1 LLCDIVTAPGSLL
14 LVLHDGRTARRL
26 LRHAETLW
34 RASAQK
40 TIEPRIVTIPVV
52 YGGEFGADLEQA
64 ARVCGLSTTAFV
76 ECHAGGN
83 YFVQSLGF
91 MPGFAYLG
99 GLHPQLHIKRK
110 NTPSAR
116 VPAGSVAIGGSN
128 TGIYPSESPGGW
140 HIIGRTSVT
149 LFDAQAQQPCLLKP
163 GDTVRFLAQKEKQ
176 L

>member
-1 LLCDIVTAPGSLL
+1 
-14 LVLHDGRTARRL
+14 
-26 LRHAETLW
+26 
-34 RASAQK
+34 
-40 TIEPRIVTIPVV
+40 
-52 YGGEFGADLEQA
+52 
-64 ARVCGLSTTAFV
+64 
-76 ECHAGGN
+76 
-83 YFVQSLGF
+83 
-91 MPGFAYLG
+91 
-99 GLHPQLHIKRK
+99 LHPQLHIKRK

-163 GDTVRFLAQKEKQ
+163 GDTVRFIAQKEKQ